1 MKDLLEIRD
10 EIDGIDNEIV
20 NLYKK
25 RMALAEEVAEYK
37 IANNKNVYD
46 KTREEQKLE
55 KLSSLVEDNFLKQGV
70 VELFEQIMSTSRK
83 RQYKMLAEHGLIKDL
98 AYTGYDSFDF
108 SNAKIVFQGV
118 YGAYSQVATEKF
130 FGENIQASAV
140 ATWRDAMEAIDSGEA
155 DYAVLPLENS
165 TAGIVGENYD
175 LLIDYDVS
183 IIGEQTIKIDHAL
196 LALEGASME
205 DIKTVYSHPQAL
217 MQCSNYLELTHGD
230 WEQKSMKNTAVSA
243 KKVKEDGDVTQA
255 AIAGAQNA
263 SIYGLQV
270 LENAIQN
277 ETENATRFIVVSKE
291 KKYLKDANKVSLS
304 FELPHEQG
312 SLYHILSHFIFN
324 GLNMTKIESRPLSDR
339 NVKGKKWEYRFFI
352 DFEGNLQQEEVINAL
367 RGLQEETAALKI
379 LGNYIAG

>member
-10 EIDGIDNEIV
+10 EIDVLDKEIV
-20 NLYKK
+20 ELYKK
-25 RMALAEEVAEYK
+25 RMALAEDVATYK

-46 KTREEQKLE
+46 KAREDQKLE
-55 KLSSLVEDNFLKQGV
+55 KLSSYVDDGFLKQGV

-98 AYTGYDSFDF
+98 QYKGYESFDYTGVKVVY
-108 SNAKIVFQGV
+108 QGV
-118 YGAYSQVATEKF
+118 MGAYSQMATKAF
-130 FGENIQASAV
+130 FGDVVEASAV
-140 ATWRDAMEAIDSGEA
+140 ATWRDAMEAITAGKA
-155 DYAVLPLENS
+155 DYAVLPIENS

-196 LALEGASME
+196 LGLKGATLN

-217 MQCSNYLELTHGD
+217 MQCSNYLQNIHGD
-230 WEQKSMKNTAVSA
+230 WEQKSMRNTAVSA
-243 KKVKEDGDVTQA
+243 QKIMDDNDKSQA
-255 AIAGAQNA
+255 AIAGAHNA
-263 SIYGLQV
+263 EIYGLSI
-270 LENAIQN
+270 LADAIQN
-277 ETENATRFIVVSKE
+277 ESENSTRFIIVSNE
-291 KKYLKDANKVSLS
+291 KKYLKNANKVSLS
-304 FELPHEQG
+304 FELPHEKG

-324 GLNMTKIESRPLSDR
+324 GLNMTKIESRPLSNR
-339 NVKGKKWEYRFFI
+339 NMPGKKWEYRFFI

-367 RGLQEETAALKI
+367 RGLQEETAAMKI